1 MARKAQLPWLEI
13 HFMARETLG
22 GVPFEVRKEG
32 GLTKI
37 RFFPKTEGA
46 RNPDKIVF
54 VLSLDNSDKEQ
65 LRKILG

>member
-1 MARKAQLPWLEI
+1 
-13 HFMARETLG
+13 MARETLG